1 MTWADVLTMSFFEL
15 KQTAQYGEVTLLEN
29 YPKLKRLYS
38 AVREDSKVQSWLK
51 IRPVTIK

>member
-1 MTWADVLTMSFFEL
+1 MSFFEL

-38 AVREDSKVQSWLK
+38 AVREDSGVQSWLK